1 MRNDRFIFEKKKK
14 RRTIKFNSNSLLGMV
29 KENMVDNG
37 LEQRES
43 TNCIYKLYIGPQFS
57 RGRKRI
63 VGLKRFCLSASEEP
77 R

>member
-1 MRNDRFIFEKKKK
+1 MIVYSKKKKKK

-43 TNCIYKLYIGPQFS
+43 TNCTN
-57 RGRKRI
+57 
-63 VGLKRFCLSASEEP
+63 CT
-77 R
+77 